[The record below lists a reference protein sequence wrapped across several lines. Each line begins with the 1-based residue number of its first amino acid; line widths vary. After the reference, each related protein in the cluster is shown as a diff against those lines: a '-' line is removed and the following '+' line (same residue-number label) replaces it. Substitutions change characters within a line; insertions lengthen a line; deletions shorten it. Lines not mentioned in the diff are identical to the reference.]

1 MTNIRTNNSIV
12 ALGIS
17 SRIESKHGCQAKV
30 LARACSK
37 FLWVLFL
44 ISRKTSSFRN
54 SQANLAKAQT
64 HEVPRKWQTDLTSN
78 GRSGI
83 EQRHCGE
90 DMLPRISL
98 FLTFMPQ
105 RQECYQIE
113 PPPNIVFDASRSNI
127 HFYSTPGGGLQRTCL
142 NCTKSKDIGGPFSL
156 HLSISSLPFPRLTIV
171 DGLKQSENKSPWSYG
186 NTQLGV
192 QAWYFHI
199 LPVSWGQLANCQWT
213 NLRLLPWR
221 LVASEAG
228 VAPSSPREAMF
239 RQIQTDSKTEI
250 EASKVQDDVFAWT
263 ELSNWRQLG
272 KIMND
277 NMDPTAACRHNWA
290 TSRPVFGQV
299 LA

>member
-1 MTNIRTNNSIV
+1 MTENIRTNNSIV

-37 FLWVLFL
+37 FLWVLSL

-83 EQRHCGE
+83 EQRHCSE
-90 DMLPRISL
+90 DMLPRISF
-98 FLTFMPQ
+98 FLTFIPQ

-199 LPVSWGQLANCQWT
+199 LPVSWGQLKNCQWT

-239 RQIQTDSKTEI
+239 GLTAKQRLKHPRSKMM
-250 EASKVQDDVFAWT
+250 S
-263 ELSNWRQLG
+263 LNLLG
-272 KIMND
+272 QNYR
-277 NMDPTAACRHNWA
+277 TGG
-290 TSRPVFGQV
+290 S
-299 LA
+299 